1 MIRVVLKEQTLF
13 EEIDKVDLAVR
24 RIKLHEPPE
33 GYYVAF
39 SGGKDSCVI
48 LDLVKRAGV
57 KFDAHLNITTVDPP
71 EVIRFVRQNYPE
83 VIIEKPEISMKK
95 LIEKK
100 GILPTRLARYCCAEF
115 KERGGIGRFV
125 VTGIRHAESVRR
137 RKWKL
142 IEPCQQPNGKRF
154 IHPIIDWSDDEV
166 WEYMKTYNVPYCS
179 LYDDGFK
186 RIGCICCPFASE
198 QKKRRDIKRWPNIY
212 KNQWRA
218 GAELVMERRKREGK
232 KLLFNTVDELMDFWI
247 SGKGLKEKEPELI
260 NIFGVMSDELIT

>member
-1 MIRVVLKEQTLF
+1 MLKEQTLF
-13 EEIDKVDLAVR
+13 GEIDKVDLAIR

-57 KFDAHLNITTVDPP
+57 KFSAHLNITTVGPP
-71 EVIRFVRQNYPE
+71 EVLKFVRQNYPE
-83 VIIEKPEISMKK
+83 VTMEKPKISMKK

-125 VTGIRHAESVRR
+125 VTGVRHAESVRR

-142 IEPCQQPNGKRF
+142 IEPCRQPNGKRY
-154 IHPIIDWSDDEV
+154 IHPIIEWSDDEV
-166 WEYMKTYNVPYCS
+166 WEYIKTYKVPYCS
-179 LYDDGFK
+179 LYDEGFK
-186 RIGCICCPFASE
+186 RIGCVCCPFAGE
-198 QKKRRDIKRWPNIY
+198 QKKRQDIKRWPNIY

-218 GAELVMERRKREGK
+218 GAELSMERRKREGK
-232 KLLFNTVDELMDFWI
+232 KLLFNTVDELMEFWL
-247 SGKGLKEKEPELI
+247 SGKGLKKKEPELI
-260 NIFGVMSDELIT
+260 NIFGVIGDESST

>member
-1 MIRVVLKEQTLF
+1 MLKEQTLF
-13 EEIDKVDLAVR
+13 GEIDKVDLAIR

-57 KFDAHLNITTVDPP
+57 KFSAHLNITTVDPP
-71 EVIRFVRQNYPE
+71 EVLKFVRQNYPE
-83 VIIEKPEISMKK
+83 VTMEKPKISMKK

-125 VTGIRHAESVRR
+125 VTGVRHAESVRR

-142 IEPCQQPNGKRF
+142 IEPCRQPNGKRIF
-154 IHPIIDWSDDEV
+154 TGRH
-166 WEYMKTYNVPYCS
+166 KTS
-179 LYDDGFK
+179 
-186 RIGCICCPFASE
+186 
-198 QKKRRDIKRWPNIY
+198 
-212 KNQWRA
+212 
-218 GAELVMERRKREGK
+218 
-232 KLLFNTVDELMDFWI
+232 
-247 SGKGLKEKEPELI
+247 
-260 NIFGVMSDELIT
+260 